1 MIRRAYAA
9 LPGPTPV
16 KIIESVILVIV
27 LLIALHFFYTWLGN
41 TFLDPG
47 GTVG

>member
-1 MIRRAYAA
+1 MRRLYAS

-16 KIIESVILVIV
+16 KIVEAVVLVV
-27 LLIALHFFYTWLGN
+27 VFLVVLHFFYTWLGN